1 MTKHNDEVVFAVS
14 TGFGANTQQPYVQ
27 VLIEAADWMTQMPP
41 EAARE
46 LALNLLTAAESADG
60 DGFLMSFFKE
70 RLGVTDVN
78 QRAGVLID
86 FREYREVDHAA
97 ADSGHTGYG
106 CGHQRACGKNYVI
119 VNRQTINRRRL
130 RQTANRDPSI
140 CAARE
145 SPSFALR

>member
-86 FREYREVDHAA
+86 FREYRE
-97 ADSGHTGYG
+97 
-106 CGHQRACGKNYVI
+106 
-119 VNRQTINRRRL
+119 
-130 RQTANRDPSI
+130 
-140 CAARE
+140 
-145 SPSFALR
+145 ALRKDDEERKLRSLFPGHLPGSTPI